1 MNLEFRIFEG
11 IKFPPLR
18 PVVAPAWEIGGEFY
32 VGRWAESGVI
42 SVNSG
47 NGVTKFNFFCYL
59 FERFPGWMHLYLHK
73 KPRRAIIT
81 GFLKS
86 LFHVVSELIRESE
99 RAPEGARSAFMGGEN
114 SVEHRT
120 SVPIM
125 CAVISGLK
133 SRAPMEFTAWV
144 PFTKTE

>member
-1 MNLEFRIFEG
+1 M
-11 IKFPPLR
+11 
-18 PVVAPAWEIGGEFY
+18 
-32 VGRWAESGVI
+32 GRWAESGVI
-42 SVNSG
+42 SGNSVNR
-47 NGVTKFNFFCYL
+47 VTKFYFFCYL
-59 FERFPGWMHLYLHK
+59 FERFPGWVHLHLHK
-73 KPRRAIIT
+73 KPRRAIIM

-99 RAPEGARSAFMGGEN
+99 RAPRGSPFCFCGGETL
-114 SVEHRT
+114 SGHGT

>member
-1 MNLEFRIFEG
+1 MGDRGG
-11 IKFPPLR
+11 I
-18 PVVAPAWEIGGEFY
+18 Y

-42 SVNSG
+42 SG

-59 FERFPGWMHLYLHK
+59 FERFSTGVHLYLHK

-99 RAPEGARSAFMGGEN
+99 RAPEGARSAFVGGN

-125 CAVISGLK
+125 YAVISGLK
-133 SRAPMEFTAWV
+133 SRAPMEFTAWG
-144 PFTKTE
+144 PFIKTE